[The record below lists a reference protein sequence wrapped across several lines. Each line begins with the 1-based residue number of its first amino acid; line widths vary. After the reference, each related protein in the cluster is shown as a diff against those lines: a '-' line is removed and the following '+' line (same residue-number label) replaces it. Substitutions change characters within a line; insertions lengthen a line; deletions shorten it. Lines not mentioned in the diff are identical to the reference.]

1 MNDKKNIY
9 DIQIVCKV
17 NITSDD
23 IDDIIACALE
33 GGINYWCCC
42 AEVTGKYLGDYAS
55 DQISRGGTLIL
66 HDAES
71 SDKWELTLDKFLKGM
86 KLAIEHGIG
95 LSVNLADGSIDISE
109 IDAEVADTIVQLGL
123 FGEVMFG

>member
-23 IDDIIACALE
+23 IDDIMACALE

-42 AEVTGKYLGDYAS
+42 AEVIDKYLGDYAS

-71 SDKWELTLDKFLKGM
+71 SDKWDLTLDKFLKGM
-86 KLAIEHGIG
+86 KLAIEQGIG
-95 LSVNLADGSIDISE
+95 LSVNLADGSIDIGE